1 MADADKS
8 LVDPSL
14 RPFTTFRFRVEIT
27 LDGSAAQVAAASFS
41 EVDGLEMSIE
51 PKTIR
56 EGGRNNNPV
65 HLLGPVTYGQLT
77 LKRGMTANTDL
88 WKWFSTVTSP
98 GHRGMRPNAEIV
110 VFSPDEKRET
120 VRFKLHACLPV
131 KLKAPALNAQ
141 SGIVA
146 IEEMS
151 LVYEAMQM
159 IPTAPA
165 EGGAAGGG
173 G

>member
-27 LDGSAAQVAAASFS
+27 LGASAAQVAAASFS

-56 EGGRNNNPV
+56 EGGRNNSPV
-65 HLLGPVTYGQLT
+65 HLLGPVSYGQLT

-88 WKWFSTVTSP
+88 WKWFSDVTSP
-98 GHRGMRPNAEIV
+98 GHRGMRPRAEIV
-110 VFSPDEKRET
+110 MFSPNEERET
-120 VRFKLHACLPV
+120 ARFVLDGCLPV
-131 KLKAPALNAQ
+131 KLKAPPLNAQ

-151 LVYEAMQM
+151 LVYETMKM
-159 IPTAPA
+159 VPTTPA
-165 EGGAAGGG
+165 AAGPATGG
-173 G
+173 R

>member
-1 MADADKS
+1 
-8 LVDPSL
+8 
-14 RPFTTFRFRVEIT
+14 
-27 LDGSAAQVAAASFS
+27 VAAASFS

-56 EGGRNNNPV
+56 EGGRNNSPV
-65 HLLGPVTYGQLT
+65 HLLGPVAYGQLT

-98 GHRGMRPNAEIV
+98 GHRGMRPRAEIV
-110 VFSPDEKRET
+110 VFSPDEKRES
-120 VRFKLHACLPV
+120 VRFILDGCLPV
-131 KLKAPALNAQ
+131 RLKAPALNAQ

-151 LVYEAMQM
+151 LVYETMQM
-159 IPTAPA
+159 VPTAPA
-165 EGGAAGGG
+165 EDTPANGGR
-173 G
+173 